1 MLLTTSD
8 LIPGKEYTVIGFVM
22 GSFVNSKHIGKDIGA
37 GLKSIVG
44 GELKSYTKL
53 MEESR
58 LEALHKMVGEAEKL
72 GADAVV
78 TVRLSSCSIM
88 QGAAEMI
95 SYGTA
100 VKFNE
105 R

>member
-1 MLLTTSD
+1 MLLTTCD
-8 LIPGKEYTVIGFVM
+8 HVPDKEYTVIGFVM

-58 LEALHKMVGEAEKL
+58 LEALHKMVREAEKL
-72 GADAVV
+72 GADAIV
-78 TVRLSSCSIM
+78 TVRLSSCSVM

-95 SYGTA
+95 AYGTA
-100 VKFNE
+100 VKFNA

>member
-1 MLLTTSD
+1 MLLTTCD
-8 LIPGKEYTVIGFVM
+8 NIPGKEYSVIGFVM
-22 GSFVNSKHIGKDIGA
+22 GSFVNSKHLGKDIGA

-44 GELKSYTKL
+44 GELKGYTKM

-58 LEALHKMVGEAEKL
+58 LAALQKLVSEAEKL

-78 TVRLSSCSIM
+78 TVRLSSSSVM

-95 SYGTA
+95 AYGTA
-100 VKFNE
+100 VKYNA